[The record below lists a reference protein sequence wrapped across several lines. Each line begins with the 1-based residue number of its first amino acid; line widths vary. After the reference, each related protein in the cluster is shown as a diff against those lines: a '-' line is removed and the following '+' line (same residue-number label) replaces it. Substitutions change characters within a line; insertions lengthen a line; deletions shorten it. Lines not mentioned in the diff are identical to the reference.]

1 MTTVDAGRRCRLEF
15 FWCVATSLSQCEI
28 SLILQA
34 FPDASPSACRGGS
47 GNCWDLSTFIA
58 TDPHMETTSV
68 SVAKRKSGSGLNTGN
83 PPHVQRGMKSAQQV
97 AETHRDRL
105 YDLIVNS
112 DPDIRLEEIELHFV
126 GMPLRY
132 WSRVEDETLRWHL
145 DIIHEFI
152 DGLAR
157 SDAMLAPPVVRW
169 RHLPDRG
176 FSEVV
181 VCTWDRLGL
190 LAKIAGSF
198 AAVGLNIVRA
208 DIYTRADNV
217 VLDIF
222 QVCDEQVRHVQDVS
236 RLKQMEHLLTAA
248 LSPNAGG
255 EHALRTWMQHA
266 SEPSAADSAET
277 AGTSL
282 VSIDNERS
290 DDYTV
295 LEILAADRV
304 GLLHDILEA
313 ISAGDVDIAHAIIV
327 TEEGEAADVF
337 FLTGTDGK
345 KIRDEKRLKQI
356 REAVLAAL
364 G

>member
-1 MTTVDAGRRCRLEF
+1 
-15 FWCVATSLSQCEI
+15 
-28 SLILQA
+28 
-34 FPDASPSACRGGS
+34 
-47 GNCWDLSTFIA
+47 
-58 TDPHMETTSV
+58 METTSV

-152 DGLAR
+152 DGLAG
-157 SDAMLAPPVVRW
+157 SDVLLAPPVLRW
-169 RHLPDRG
+169 RHFPERS

-190 LAKIAGSF
+190 LAKIAGAF

-208 DIYTRADNV
+208 EIFTRADNV
-217 VLDIF
+217 VLDVF
-222 QVCDEQVRHVQDVS
+222 QVCDEDQRDVQDIS

-248 LSPNAGG
+248 LGPNGSG
-255 EHALRTWMQHA
+255 DGVLRTWLRYA
-266 SEPSAADSAET
+266 GKPFPTERAKNAIAPSVN
-277 AGTSL
+277 L
-282 VSIDNERS
+282 DNES
-290 DDYTV
+290 SESYTA
-295 LEILAADRV
+295 LEVEAADRV

-313 ISAGDVDIAHAIIV
+313 ISTYDLDIVHAIIV
-327 TEEGEAADVF
+327 TEEKTAADVF

-345 KIRDEKRLKQI
+345 KIRDAKRLGQI
-356 REAVLAAL
+356 REGVLAAL
-364 G
+364 A

>member
-1 MTTVDAGRRCRLEF
+1 MSPGKRTWSVPHASLGPHLNRNPKAARQFAEAHRGRLYEGLVTVDL
-15 FWCVATSLSQCEI
+15 
-28 SLILQA
+28 
-34 FPDASPSACRGGS
+34 
-47 GNCWDLSTFIA
+47 
-58 TDPHMETTSV
+58 
-68 SVAKRKSGSGLNTGN
+68 GL
-83 PPHVQRGMKSAQQV
+83 RS
-97 AETHRDRL
+97 
-105 YDLIVNS
+105 
-112 DPDIRLEEIELHFV
+112 EELELHFV

-132 WSRVEDETLRWHL
+132 WPRVDAATLRWHL
-145 DIIHEFI
+145 DIVHEFI

-157 SDAMLAPPVVRW
+157 SDGMLAPPVVRW

-222 QVCDEQVRHVQDVS
+222 QVCDEQVRHVQDIS
-236 RLKQMEHLLTAA
+236 RLKQMEHLLTVA

-255 EHALRTWMQHA
+255 EHALRTWMQRA
-266 SEPSAADSAET
+266 SEPSAADLATSAK
-277 AGTSL
+277 TSM
-282 VSIDNERS
+282 VMIDNERS

-304 GLLHDILEA
+304 GLLHDVLEA
-313 ISAGDVDIAHAIIV
+313 VSAGDVDIAHAIIV

-345 KIRDEKRLKQI
+345 KICDTKRLKQI
-356 REAVLAAL
+356 RESVLAAL

>member
-1 MTTVDAGRRCRLEF
+1 MSVPHAPLAPHLNRNPKAARQFAEAHRGRLYEGHMTVDLG
-15 FWCVATSLSQCEI
+15 
-28 SLILQA
+28 
-34 FPDASPSACRGGS
+34 
-47 GNCWDLSTFIA
+47 
-58 TDPHMETTSV
+58 
-68 SVAKRKSGSGLNTGN
+68 
-83 PPHVQRGMKSAQQV
+83 
-97 AETHRDRL
+97 
-105 YDLIVNS
+105 
-112 DPDIRLEEIELHFV
+112 IRSEELELHFV

-132 WSRVEDETLRWHL
+132 WPRVDAITLRWHL

-152 DGLAR
+152 DGLAG
-157 SDAMLAPPVVRW
+157 SDVMLAPPVVRW

-248 LSPNAGG
+248 VSPNGGG
-255 EHALRTWMQHA
+255 ELALRTWMQHA
-266 SEPSAADSAET
+266 AEPSAADPAKGARAS
-277 AGTSL
+277 
-282 VSIDNERS
+282 VVVMDNERS

-295 LEILAADRV
+295 LEIQASDRV
-304 GLLHDILEA
+304 GLLHDVLEA

-345 KIRDEKRLKQI
+345 KICDAKRLKQI
-356 REAVLAAL
+356 REAVLASL

>member
-1 MTTVDAGRRCRLEF
+1 MEPRALPS
-15 FWCVATSLSQCEI
+15 TSSSPGKRTLSVPHA
-28 SLILQA
+28 SLA
-34 FPDASPSACRGGS
+34 
-47 GNCWDLSTFIA
+47 
-58 TDPHMETTSV
+58 PH
-68 SVAKRKSGSGLNTGN
+68 LNRN
-83 PPHVQRGMKSAQQV
+83 PKAARQF
-97 AETHRDRL
+97 AEAHRDRL
-105 YDLIVNS
+105 YEGIASVDLGLRS
-112 DPDIRLEEIELHFV
+112 EELELHFV

-132 WSRVEDETLRWHL
+132 WPRVDAATLRWHL

-190 LAKIAGSF
+190 LAKFAGSF

-222 QVCDEQVRHVQDVS
+222 QICDEQIRHVQDVS
-236 RLKQMEHLLTAA
+236 RLKQMEHLLTVA
-248 LSPNAGG
+248 LSPNGNG
-255 EHALRTWMQHA
+255 DLALRTWLQHA
-266 SEPSAADSAET
+266 SEPSAAAPSRST
-277 AGTSL
+277 AGS
-282 VSIDNERS
+282 VVVMDNERS
-290 DDYTV
+290 DDYTM
-295 LEILAADRV
+295 LEIQAPDRV
-304 GLLHDILEA
+304 GLLHDVLETV
-313 ISAGDVDIAHAIIV
+313 SAGDVDIAHAIIV

-345 KIRDEKRLKQI
+345 KICDTKRLEQI

>member
-1 MTTVDAGRRCRLEF
+1 MDTE
-15 FWCVATSLSQCEI
+15 
-28 SLILQA
+28 A
-34 FPDASPSACRGGS
+34 FS
-47 GNCWDLSTFIA
+47 
-58 TDPHMETTSV
+58 SV
-68 SVAKRKSGSGLNTGN
+68 SSPAGKRVLSVPHAHLAPHLNRN
-83 PPHVQRGMKSAQQV
+83 PKAARQF
-97 AETHRDRL
+97 AEAHRDRL
-105 YDLIVNS
+105 YEGVESVDLGLRS
-112 DPDIRLEEIELHFV
+112 EELELHFV

-132 WSRVEDETLRWHL
+132 WPRVDAATLRWHL
-145 DIIHEFI
+145 DIVHEFI

-157 SDAMLAPPVVRW
+157 SDVMLAPPVVRW

-222 QVCDEQVRHVQDVS
+222 QVCDEQVRHVQDIS
-236 RLKQMEHLLTAA
+236 RLKQMEHLLTVA
-248 LSPNAGG
+248 LSPGG
-255 EHALRTWMQHA
+255 NGDTALRTWLRHA
-266 SEPSAADSAET
+266 SEPSAADLSKT

-313 ISAGDVDIAHAIIV
+313 VSAGDVDIAHAIIV

-345 KIRDEKRLKQI
+345 KICDTKRLKQI
-356 REAVLAAL
+356 REAVLTAL

>member
-1 MTTVDAGRRCRLEF
+1 
-15 FWCVATSLSQCEI
+15 
-28 SLILQA
+28 
-34 FPDASPSACRGGS
+34 
-47 GNCWDLSTFIA
+47 
-58 TDPHMETTSV
+58 METEAFSPISTSPEKRTL
-68 SVAKRKSGSGLNTGN
+68 SVPHAALAPHLNRN
-83 PPHVQRGMKSAQQV
+83 PKV
-97 AETHRDRL
+97 ARQFAEAHRDRL
-105 YDLIVNS
+105 YEGIESIDLGLRS
-112 DPDIRLEEIELHFV
+112 EELELHFV

-132 WSRVEDETLRWHL
+132 WPRVDAATLRWHL
-145 DIIHEFI
+145 DIIHEFT

-157 SDAMLAPPVVRW
+157 SDVMLAPPVVRW

-222 QVCDEQVRHVQDVS
+222 QVCDEQVRHVQDIS
-236 RLKQMEHLLTAA
+236 RLKQMEHLLTVA
-248 LSPNAGG
+248 LSPSGNGDM
-255 EHALRTWMQHA
+255 ALRTWLQHA
-266 SEPSAADSAET
+266 STPAAADIAKT

-304 GLLHDILEA
+304 GLLHDVLEA

-345 KIRDEKRLKQI
+345 KICDTKRLKQI
-356 REAVLAAL
+356 REAVLTAL

>member
-1 MTTVDAGRRCRLEF
+1 
-15 FWCVATSLSQCEI
+15 
-28 SLILQA
+28 
-34 FPDASPSACRGGS
+34 
-47 GNCWDLSTFIA
+47 
-58 TDPHMETTSV
+58 METEAFSSISSPPGKHALSV
-68 SVAKRKSGSGLNTGN
+68 PHASLAPHLNRN
-83 PPHVQRGMKSAQQV
+83 PKAARQF
-97 AETHRDRL
+97 AEAHRDRL
-105 YDLIVNS
+105 YEGVESVDLGLRS
-112 DPDIRLEEIELHFV
+112 EELELHFV

-132 WSRVEDETLRWHL
+132 WPRVDAATLRWHL

-157 SDAMLAPPVVRW
+157 SDVMLAPPVVRW

-217 VLDIF
+217 VVDIF
-222 QVCDEQVRHVQDVS
+222 QVCDERVRHVQDIA
-236 RLKQMEHLLTAA
+236 RLKQMEQLLTVA
-248 LSPNAGG
+248 LSPNGG
-255 EHALRTWMQHA
+255 GDVALRTWMQHA
-266 SEPSAADSAET
+266 SEPTTSDLAKSAAGSA
-277 AGTSL
+277 
-282 VSIDNERS
+282 VVMDNERS
-290 DDYTV
+290 DDYTM
-295 LEILAADRV
+295 LEIQAPDRV
-304 GLLHDILEA
+304 GLLHDVLEA

-345 KIRDEKRLKQI
+345 KICDAKRLNQI

>member
-1 MTTVDAGRRCRLEF
+1 MPP
-15 FWCVATSLSQCEI
+15 I
-28 SLILQA
+28 
-34 FPDASPSACRGGS
+34 SPSSDKRP
-47 GNCWDLSTFIA
+47 LSV
-58 TDPHMETTSV
+58 PHGPP
-68 SVAKRKSGSGLNTGN
+68 APHLNRN
-83 PPHVQRGMKSAQQV
+83 PKAARQF
-97 AETHRDRL
+97 AEAHRDRL
-105 YDLIVNS
+105 YEGVESVDLGLRS
-112 DPDIRLEEIELHFV
+112 EELELHFV

-132 WSRVEDETLRWHL
+132 WPRVDAATLRWHL
-145 DIIHEFI
+145 DIVHEFI

-157 SDAMLAPPVVRW
+157 SDVMLAPPVVRW

-176 FSEVV
+176 FTEVV

-222 QVCDEQVRHVQDVS
+222 QVCDEQVRHVQDIS
-236 RLKQMEHLLTAA
+236 RLKQMEHLLTIA
-248 LSPNAGG
+248 LSPNSSG

-266 SEPSAADSAET
+266 SEPSTADLAKSAKT
-277 AGTSL
+277 PM
-282 VSIDNERS
+282 VMIDNERS

-313 ISAGDVDIAHAIIV
+313 VSAGDVDIAHAIIV
-327 TEEGEAADVF
+327 TEEAEAADVF

-345 KIRDEKRLKQI
+345 KICDTKRLKQI